1 MLNNTD
7 TLTAF
12 EISKIVAD
20 YGNAI
25 ELAVLDVM
33 QYQPCGLYA
42 QLDDVVSDAT
52 VAVMRSMLKFKRRY
66 LSVANVTAWIRKR
79 ARWTALNA
87 VSAYQNRRK
96 VAHMVDTS
104 NVVDTARAQ
113 DRARLEAALDV
124 LTDESRTVLVALV
137 NGEKAVDVAK
147 RMKLSNATVTR
158 RKQDAMKAIMAAMA
172 S

>member
-25 ELAVLDVM
+25 ELAILDVM
-33 QYQPCGLYA
+33 QYQPSGLYA

-96 VAHMVDTS
+96 VAHM
-104 NVVDTARAQ
+104 VDTARAQ